1 MSYATP
7 GDYVA
12 SCSKSLSSCP
22 ACSGI
27 VAVFSASSCMVS
39 VFSALAHRL
48 WSTYQGD
55 ASCFKTCSMYTH
67 KDVLARLCFSS
78 MGWECEF
85 GLDRLLLILDS
96 QKFLNNSIEPAHR
109 LWSTYQ
115 GDASCFKT
123 CSMYT
128 HKDVLARLCFSS
140 MGWECEFG
148 LDRLLLILDS
158 QKFLN
163 NSIEPTAACAWAW
176 TAARCT
182 CSLTV
187 SFSATSG
194 TTSWR
199 RSQVIHISRKSL

>member
-123 CSMYT
+123 TPTRTCLQGSASVAWDGSASSGSIGCCS
-128 HKDVLARLCFSS
+128 
-140 MGWECEFG
+140 
-148 LDRLLLILDS
+148 
-158 QKFLN
+158 
-163 NSIEPTAACAWAW
+163 
-176 TAARCT
+176 
-182 CSLTV
+182 SLTARN
-187 SFSATSG
+187 SS
-194 TTSWR
+194 TTPSNL
-199 RSQVIHISRKSL
+199 QLHAHGPGQLPDAPAH